1 MPRYFPVGSFPE
13 NRYTKNP
20 VEGNSAIMWRT
31 VTIAAAAAAVA
42 VMALL
47 AVAISPWHDVAN
59 HPVRLT
65 LQEPVDAVEICW
77 QADACQNFV
86 RKPDDANLWLAELPP
101 ARQYDIRLRFPNG
114 VRAPQQA
121 RITIINTNELANTFL
136 NQAATPLMDLP
147 FEIPTLAPAG
157 EVSIGPISAPS
168 AELKNTIGLFATL
181 LVMAIGALLLIRSL
195 LIKIPTPARGSASI
209 PMIMAISIAA
219 TILHVV
225 LVHNLPVLYLQGI
238 DSDDYLLHGTNIAD
252 HFRYGIP
259 SRGAWGETIRTPGYA
274 VLLAGS
280 FWTLGR
286 HLWSAALAQSIL
298 FMAAVASL
306 AVSLRR
312 WASSVTLGA
321 MLLIAAIL
329 PPYIEMSRA
338 ILSDGPAATFA
349 LLSVAAFIE
358 ATCQQEKLRR
368 TMMWTGA
375 LATAVAVMMRPA
387 MAVVLVIPG
396 LMALQTLVDE
406 WRKTQWRSAQN
417 AAAILWLGA
426 APTIVVVAGWSAYNW
441 MHYRYF
447 GAANNADIVRF
458 AGRMDTGT
466 FDVRALAYSDDS
478 LRRAYLIGR
487 ESTGYWQYHVHI
499 SGPIDVHFVKDRTRV
514 VKQLN
519 AGISEVIARSDRLN
533 PWQLAAVWRL
543 RGIWWAAFL
552 PSIENYNGYPINFQ
566 VLEWK
571 VDPSEFN
578 RVFPSLVLDNAEP
591 GALLGYLH
599 EAARIYNA
607 VRPEVYAL
615 ALLAT
620 LLALYLG
627 GWPLALPML
636 VQTANL
642 LAHAAL
648 GLVYARYV
656 QGLDILLFA
665 QIAIGLTLGWTLLA
679 ARGLRNGK
687 PLAQT

>member
-1 MPRYFPVGSFPE
+1 
-13 NRYTKNP
+13 
-20 VEGNSAIMWRT
+20 MWRT
-31 VTIAAAAAAVA
+31 LAVAAVA
-42 VMALL
+42 AGIAAMALL

-59 HPVRLT
+59 HPVRLA
-65 LQEPVDAVEICW
+65 LQESVDAVELCW
-77 QADACQNFV
+77 HADACQSFV

-114 VRAPQQA
+114 VRASQQT
-121 RITIINTNELANTFL
+121 RITIVNTNELANTSL
-136 NQAATPLMDLP
+136 NQAATPLMDWP

-157 EVSIGPISAPS
+157 EVSIGTISARP
-168 AELKNTIGLFATL
+168 AELKNTMSIFATL
-181 LVMAIGALLLIRSL
+181 LGVAIGVLLLIRSL
-195 LIKIPTPARGSASI
+195 LTKTSPPARSASMSSI
-209 PMIMAISIAA
+209 VAISVAA
-219 TILHVV
+219 TILHVL

-238 DSDDYLLHGTNIAD
+238 DSDDYLLHGANIAD

-286 HLWSAALAQSIL
+286 HLSSAALAQSIL

-321 MLLIAAIL
+321 MLLLAAIL

-358 ATCQQEKLRR
+358 ATCQEEKHPRA
-368 TMMWTGA
+368 MMWTGA
-375 LATAVAVMMRPA
+375 LAAAGAVMMRPA

-396 LMALQTLVDE
+396 LMALQTLVDA
-406 WRKTQWRSAQN
+406 WRTIRWRSAQK

-426 APTIVVVAGWSAYNW
+426 APTIVAVAGWSAYNW
-441 MHYRYF
+441 LHYRYF

-478 LRRAYLIGR
+478 LRRAYLVGR
-487 ESTGYWQYHVHI
+487 EATGYWQYHVHI
-499 SGPIDVHFVKDRTRV
+499 SGPIDVHFVKDRTRI

-552 PSIENYNGYPINFQ
+552 PTIENYNGFPIHFQ
-566 VLEWK
+566 FVEWK
-571 VDPSEFN
+571 VVPSEFN
-578 RVFPSLVLDNAEP
+578 RVFPTLSFDSTEP
-591 GALLGYLH
+591 GALFGYRH

-607 VRPEVYAL
+607 VRPAVYLL

-620 LLALYLG
+620 FVALSAG

-636 VQTANL
+636 VHTANL
-642 LAHAAL
+642 LAHAEL
-648 GLVYARYV
+648 GLVYARYI
-656 QGLDILLFA
+656 QGLDILLLA
-665 QIAIGLTLGWTLLA
+665 QIAIGLTLAWTLLVN
-679 ARGLRNGK
+679 RGPLDGK